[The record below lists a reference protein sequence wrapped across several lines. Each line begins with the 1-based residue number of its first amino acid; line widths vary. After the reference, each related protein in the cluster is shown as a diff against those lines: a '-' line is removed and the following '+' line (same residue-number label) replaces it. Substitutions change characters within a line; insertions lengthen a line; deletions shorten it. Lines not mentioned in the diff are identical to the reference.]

1 MCDEAFDDSLA
12 ALKLVPDWF
21 VTSKAIKRVFTALY
35 ADENIPYLNEDFAN
49 VVFSCNEMGNF
60 NIDLKNITP
69 DNKFDDD
76 DPDTVIPVR
85 LLP

>member
-1 MCDEAFDDSLA
+1 
-12 ALKLVPDWF
+12 
-21 VTSKAIKRVFTALY
+21 
-35 ADENIPYLNEDFAN
+35 
-49 VVFSCNEMGNF
+49 MGNF

-85 LLP
+85 FLP